1 MTGLEHDADI
11 VQKETF
17 VPILYVL
24 KFKVRSMKIKDVLCK
39 TMPHLCSPWDFQ
51 KLLFPVQQS

>member
-17 VPILYVL
+17 APILYVL
-24 KFKVRSMKIKDVLCK
+24 KFKVRSIKIKGVLCK
-39 TMPHLCSPWDFQ
+39 IMPSPCGPWDFQ
-51 KLLFPVQQS
+51 TTFPVQQS

>member
-17 VPILYVL
+17 APILYVL
-24 KFKVRSMKIKDVLCK
+24 KFKVGRIMLR
-39 TMPHLCSPWDFQ
+39 
-51 KLLFPVQQS
+51 

>member
-17 VPILYVL
+17 APILYVL
-24 KFKVRSMKIKDVLCK
+24 KFKVRRIKTKAERCV
-39 TMPHLCSPWDFQ
+39 
-51 KLLFPVQQS
+51 

>member
-24 KFKVRSMKIKDVLCK
+24 KFKVRSIKMLYK

>member
-24 KFKVRSMKIKDVLCK
+24 KFKVRSMKIKDVIQDNA
-39 TMPHLCSPWDFQ
+39 SP
-51 KLLFPVQQS
+51 V